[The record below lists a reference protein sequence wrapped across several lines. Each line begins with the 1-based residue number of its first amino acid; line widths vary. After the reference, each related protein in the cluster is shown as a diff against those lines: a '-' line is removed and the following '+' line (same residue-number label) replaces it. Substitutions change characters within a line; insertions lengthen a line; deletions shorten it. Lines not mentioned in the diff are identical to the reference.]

1 MSTLLIIHITGA
13 SVAILSGAGALW
25 SRKGERVH
33 RAFGALFVIAMLI
46 MAGTASYMAF
56 RLDQTGSMF
65 AGLLVFYFVATAW
78 ITVRRKE
85 NTIGK
90 FEYAAMVMALILA
103 GLSVYGGLRDLGAP
117 PGALGPGGV
126 PKNTAGFA
134 ATVLGTALAL
144 AALLDLK
151 VIIKG
156 GIAGAARIARHLWR
170 MLLAFFIATGSFFIG
185 QQKIMPEWILQARPL
200 LFALGFAPL
209 AFLVFWLIRVRFTK
223 WYKRN
228 ADMAPQDGNSGDIH
242 ARPHLS

>member
-1 MSTLLIIHITGA
+1 MMSTLLAIHITGA
-13 SVAILSGAGALW
+13 SIAILSGAVALW
-25 SRKGERVH
+25 SRKGERIH
-33 RAFGALFVIAMLI
+33 RASGALFVVTMLI
-46 MAGTASYMAF
+46 MAGTASYMAY
-56 RLDQTGSMF
+56 RLDQTGNMF
-65 AGLLVFYFVATAW
+65 AGLVVFYFVGTAW

-90 FEYAAMVMALILA
+90 FEYVAMVMALILA
-103 GLSVYGGLRDLGAP
+103 GLSVYGGLADLGAP

-144 AALLDLK
+144 AGLLDLK

-156 GIAGAARIARHLWR
+156 GSAGAARIARHLWR

-185 QQKIMPEWILQARPL
+185 QQKVMPEWILQGRPL

-209 AFLVFWLIRVRFTK
+209 LFLVFWLIRVRLTK
-223 WYKRN
+223 WYKQE
-228 ADMAPQDGNSGDIH
+228 PVT
-242 ARPHLS
+242 P